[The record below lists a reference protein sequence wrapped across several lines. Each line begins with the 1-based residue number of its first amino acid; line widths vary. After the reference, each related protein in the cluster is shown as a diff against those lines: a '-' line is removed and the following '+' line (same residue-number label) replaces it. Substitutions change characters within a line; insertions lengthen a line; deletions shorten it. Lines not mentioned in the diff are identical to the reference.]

1 MQPPIQI
8 DELRLIGY
16 RAFENARL
24 EIEPLTVLVGRNGA
38 GKSTLIDALEFVG
51 DALSDSLENALE
63 RRGWLRALQHRGSQS
78 KPSLTVAINLR
89 MSSQHVREVS
99 ERTGLALEEGAPPSD
114 VGAMYGFR
122 LAPVRGGA
130 GFLVEDEVAI
140 CGKQGFVVGK
150 QLKKGALIREKGALI
165 RDALSLPI
173 RARQDLLLRSLL
185 EALKTGIRTY
195 NLSPAALRAE
205 PPIGRASLLRRD
217 GANAGD
223 VLRYIEAN
231 EQEHQWVVRH
241 LAAITPGIVDVRS
254 GTAAGRRLIR
264 FIQRSDTRARVRFE
278 VGDMSDGTLRC
289 LGILLALRQRPV
301 PAIVCIDG
309 IEESVH
315 PAALGVLLDAA
326 AASTE
331 RCQVLLTTHSP
342 EALSHPSITARQIRV
357 IEWSHGRSQVFC
369 LGPEAEA
376 MSRPPRSVGTLL
388 RTNALFTAER
398 PKLVKGDALYFR

>member
-1 MQPPIQI
+1 MTPPVQI
-8 DELRLIGY
+8 DGLLLIGY

-63 RRGWLRALQHRGSQS
+63 RRGGLRALQHRGSRS
-78 KPSLTVAINLR
+78 KPSLAVALHLR
-89 MSSQHVREVS
+89 MSSQHLREVS
-99 ERTGLALEEGAPPSD
+99 ERTGLALEEVASPSE

-122 LAPVRGGA
+122 LTSVRGGA
-130 GFLVEDEVAI
+130 GFLVEDEVAR
-140 CGKQGFVVGK
+140 CGKHGFVVGK
-150 QLKKGALIREKGALI
+150 ELKKGALIR
-165 RDALSLPI
+165 DTLSLPI

-185 EALKTGIRTY
+185 EALKTGIRAY

-231 EQEHQWVVRH
+231 EQDHQWIVRH

-264 FIQRSDTRARVRFE
+264 FIQRSATRARVRFE

-289 LGILLALRQRPV
+289 LGILLALRQRPA

-309 IEESVH
+309 MEESVH

-326 AASTE
+326 AASTG

-342 EALSHPSITARQIRV
+342 EALSHPSITARQLRV

-369 LGPEAEA
+369 LSPEAEV

-388 RTNALFTAER
+388 RTNALYTAER
-398 PKLVKGDALYFR
+398 PELVKGDALYFR

>member
-1 MQPPIQI
+1 MTPPIQI
-8 DELRLIGY
+8 DELLLIGY

-24 EIEPLTVLVGRNGA
+24 WVEPLTVLVGRNGA

-63 RRGWLRALQHRGSQS
+63 RRGGLRALQHRGSRS
-78 KPSLTVAINLR
+78 KPSLTVAIHLR
-89 MSSQHVREVS
+89 MSSQHLREVS
-99 ERTGLALEEGAPPSD
+99 ERTGLALEEGAPPSE

-130 GFLVEDEVAI
+130 GFLVEDEVAL
-140 CGKQGFVVGK
+140 CGKHGFVVGK
-150 QLKKGALIREKGALI
+150 ELKKGALIR
-165 RDALSLPI
+165 DTLSLPI

-185 EALKTGIRTY
+185 EALKTGIRAY

-231 EQEHQWVVRH
+231 EQDHQWVVRH
-241 LAAITPGIVDVRS
+241 LAAITPGLVDVRS

-264 FIQRSDTRARVRFE
+264 FIQRSHTRARVRFE

-309 IEESVH
+309 IE
-315 PAALGVLLDAA
+315 
-326 AASTE
+326 ASTE

-342 EALSHPSITARQIRV
+342 EALSHPAITAGQIRV
-357 IEWSHGRSQVFC
+357 IEWSRGRSQVFC
-369 LGPEAEA
+369 LSPEAEA

-398 PKLVKGDALYFR
+398 PELVKGDALYFR